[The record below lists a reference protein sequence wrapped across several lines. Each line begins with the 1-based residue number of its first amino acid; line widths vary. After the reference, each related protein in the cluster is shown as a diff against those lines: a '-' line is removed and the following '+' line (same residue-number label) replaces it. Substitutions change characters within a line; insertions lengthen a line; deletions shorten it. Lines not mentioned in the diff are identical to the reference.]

1 MTLNTRKP
9 STPFRFVKKGELIF
23 HQGQPFKGYFM
34 IKSGVI
40 KTSRVHDS
48 GSKTILSF
56 KIPGEYL
63 GEIIETGLEKKYSY
77 SAYAT
82 EDHTVL
88 EFIPWE
94 DPSLFR
100 LLGILENLH
109 AELLQARVRLERFI
123 EKDSEERIRLTLKDL
138 AMRLGKKF
146 GSETLLKLSVTH
158 EDLATL
164 TDTSRQTVT
173 TVLSRLKAQNKI
185 SYSRGRFLFR
195 NLDTL

>member
-1 MTLNTRKP
+1 MTTFSKKP
-9 STPFRFVKKGELIF
+9 PSDFHFLRKGELIF
-23 HQGQPFKGYFM
+23 HQNEPFKGYFLV
-34 IKSGVI
+34 KSGIVR
-40 KTSRVHDS
+40 TSRVHDS
-48 GSKTILSF
+48 GTKTILSF

-63 GEIIETGLEKKYSY
+63 GEIIETDLKKNYSY

-82 EDHTVL
+82 DDQTVL

-100 LLGILENLH
+100 LLRILENLQS
-109 AELLQARVRLERFI
+109 ELLQARVRLERFI

-138 AMRLGKKF
+138 ATRMGKKF
-146 GSETLLKLSVTH
+146 GSETLLKLPVTH

-173 TVLSRLKAQNKI
+173 MVLSRLKAQNII

-195 NLDTL
+195 NLDSL